1 MERTRDEVV
10 RLLHERGEASVAEL
24 AEAIGVS
31 SGSIRRH
38 MDIMVA
44 EQLLKS
50 RLERQPRGRPV
61 TRYSLSEAGEEQ
73 SASDNYS
80 RLLDRLYPALSGLSA
95 DQVSGYDGEALLGRV
110 FEQVADQVAREHAP
124 QITARRLDERLAQ
137 VASALHDEGIVDE
150 LEDTGDDFRLRNVA
164 CPYRSTAE
172 GTHAAC
178 EADRR
183 TIELLVGVPVE
194 QVMTV
199 VAGDSCCEYLIRKDD
214 SPVLAGS

>member
-73 SASDNYS
+73 SASGNYS
-80 RLLDRLYPALSGLSA
+80 RLLERLYPALSGLSA

>member
-10 RLLHERGEASVAEL
+10 RLLHEWGEASVAEL

-73 SASDNYS
+73 SSSDSYS
-80 RLLDRLYPALSGLSA
+80 RLLERLYPALSGLPA
-95 DQVSGYDGEALLGRV
+95 DQVSGHDGEALLGRV

-124 QITARRLDERLAQ
+124 QITAERLDERLVQ
-137 VASALHDEGIVDE
+137 VASALREEGIVDE
-150 LEDTGDDFRLRNVA
+150 LEDTGEDFRLRNVA

-183 TIELLVGVPVE
+183 AIELLVGVPVE
-194 QVMTV
+194 QLLTV
-199 VAGDSCCEYLIRKDD
+199 VAGDSCCEYRIRKDN
-214 SPVLAGS
+214 SPVMAGS